1 MKNIGMIAAIMLSI
15 VCRLWC
21 QQPIS
26 GLDRDRAQGM
36 LMVVSAEVTKHYYDR
51 NFRGVK
57 WDARVEEAK
66 QKIGKADSLGMAL
79 SHIAGALDAL
89 NDSHTFFVPP
99 QHGVRVDYGFQFQ
112 IVGQQCFVTRVRP
125 KSDAETK
132 GIKSGDQILG
142 INGYSVNRDDLW
154 KMQYVFSLFRP
165 QPQLHL
171 ELQDPSGGQRTVDA
185 VAKVHQQKQVTD
197 LTGAEFWDVV
207 RQWEAED
214 NKARPRSIE
223 FGDQLLV
230 VKLPG
235 FQSFQDEVGRV
246 ISKAAKHQNLI
257 IDLRG
262 NPGGSIETLKFWVG
276 AMFEQEVKI
285 ADQVGRKKLPPE
297 TSKAMHTHF
306 NGRLVVL
313 IDSASASAAELF
325 ARVMQLEKRGIVIG
339 DRSSGSVME
348 AKHYSEQMGSGD
360 GTYVFY
366 GVSITESDLVMADGK
381 SLEHVG
387 VTPDE
392 IALPTAQDLAAGRD
406 PVLAHAA
413 ELLGVKITP
422 QEAGKAFPYEWPQE
436 N

>member
-1 MKNIGMIAAIMLSI
+1 
-15 VCRLWC
+15 
-21 QQPIS
+21 
-26 GLDRDRAQGM
+26 
-36 LMVVSAEVTKHYYDR
+36 
-51 NFRGVK
+51 
-57 WDARVEEAK
+57 
-66 QKIGKADSLGMAL
+66 
-79 SHIAGALDAL
+79 
-89 NDSHTFFVPP
+89 
-99 QHGVRVDYGFQFQ
+99 
-112 IVGQQCFVTRVRP
+112 
-125 KSDAETK
+125 
-132 GIKSGDQILG
+132 
-142 INGYSVNRDDLW
+142 
-154 KMQYVFSLFRP
+154 
-165 QPQLHL
+165 
-171 ELQDPSGGQRTVDA
+171 VDA
-185 VAKVHQQKQVTD
+185 VAKVHQQKQVAD

-235 FQSFQDEVGRV
+235 FQSFQDEVGRE